1 MSPGPGFGMTPLQQS
16 VWLCLPL
23 ILGGLS
29 HVVIIKLNALPSLA
43 RLHLDGGMKLRGHDL
58 FGANKTV
65 RGAVVMICAT
75 MFWTIVLDKLHALL
89 DLAAELRYIPFDQLG
104 SLGLG
109 FLFGSAYIVGEL
121 PNSLVK
127 RQLNI
132 HPGSA
137 AQGPLRTLFWL
148 LDQLD
153 SVVAVL
159 VVLCFFKRPDPVVY
173 LLVIGFAVVLHP
185 IIASLMVVMGLKQRV
200 G

>member
-1 MSPGPGFGMTPLQQS
+1 MTSLQQS

-23 ILGGLS
+23 ILGGIT
-29 HVVIIKLNALPSLA
+29 HVVVIKRNVLPSLA
-43 RLHLDGGMKLRGHDL
+43 RLRLDGGMKLRGRDL

-75 MFWTIVLDKLHALL
+75 MFWTSILDGIQAALNL
-89 DLAAELRYIPFDQLG
+89 DANLRYIPIDQLG
-104 SLGLG
+104 SLSLG
-109 FLFGSAYIVGEL
+109 FLLGSAYIVGEL

-137 AQGPLRTLFWL
+137 ASGPLQKLFWL
-148 LDQLD
+148 VDQVD
-153 SVVAVL
+153 STVVVL
-159 VVLCFFKRPDPVVY
+159 AVLCFVKTPNLEVY
-173 LLVIGFAVVLHP
+173 LILIGFTLVLHP
-185 IIASLMVVMGLKQRV
+185 VIATLMVALGLKQRV

>member
-1 MSPGPGFGMTPLQQS
+1 MTSLQQS

-23 ILGGLS
+23 ILGGIT
-29 HVVIIKLNALPSLA
+29 HVVVIKRNVLPSLA
-43 RLHLDGGMKLRGHDL
+43 RLRLDGGMKLRGRDL

-75 MFWTIVLDKLHALL
+75 MFWTSILDGIQAALNL
-89 DLAAELRYIPFDQLG
+89 DANLRYIPIDQLG
-104 SLGLG
+104 SLSLG
-109 FLFGSAYIVGEL
+109 FLLGSAYIVGEL

-137 AQGPLRTLFWL
+137 ASGPLQKLFWL
-148 LDQLD
+148 VDQVD
-153 SVVAVL
+153 STVAVL
-159 VVLCFFKRPDPVVY
+159 AVLCFVKTPNLEVY
-173 LLVIGFAVVLHP
+173 LILIGFTLVLHP
-185 IIASLMVVMGLKQRV
+185 VIATLMVALGLKQRV

>member
-1 MSPGPGFGMTPLQQS
+1 MTSLQQS

-23 ILGGLS
+23 ILGGIT
-29 HVVIIKLNALPSLA
+29 HVAVIKRNALPSLV
-43 RLHLDGGMKLRGHDL
+43 RLRLDGGMKLRGRDL

-75 MFWTIVLDKLHALL
+75 MFWTSILDGIQAALNL
-89 DLAAELRYIPFDQLG
+89 DADLRYIPIDQMG
-104 SLGLG
+104 SLSLG
-109 FLFGSAYIVGEL
+109 FLLGSAYIVGEL

-137 AQGPLRTLFWL
+137 ASGPLQKLFWL
-148 LDQLD
+148 VDQVD
-153 SVVAVL
+153 STVAVL
-159 VVLCFFKRPDPVVY
+159 AVLCFVKTPNLEVY
-173 LLVIGFAVVLHP
+173 LILIGFTLVLHP
-185 IIASLMVVMGLKQRV
+185 VIATLMVALGLKQRV

>member
-1 MSPGPGFGMTPLQQS
+1 MLESCMTSLQQS
-16 VWLCLPL
+16 IWLCLPL
-23 ILGGLS
+23 MLGGIT
-29 HVVIIKLNALPSLA
+29 HVAMIKRNALPSLA
-43 RLHLDGGMKLRGHDL
+43 RLRLDCGMKLRDRDL

-75 MFWTIVLDKLHALL
+75 IFWTIVLDGLQAVLNL
-89 DLAAELRYIPFDQLG
+89 GTDLRYIPIDRLG
-104 SLGLG
+104 SVSLG

-137 AQGPLRTLFWL
+137 ASGPLQKLFWL
-148 LDQLD
+148 VDQVD
-153 SVVAVL
+153 STVAVL
-159 VVLCFFKRPDPVVY
+159 VVLCFVKRPNPEVY
-173 LLVIGFAVVLHP
+173 LFVIAFTVVLHP
-185 IIASLMVVMGLKQRV
+185 IIATLMVALGLKQRV

>member
-1 MSPGPGFGMTPLQQS
+1 MTSLQQS

-23 ILGGLS
+23 ILGGIT
-29 HVVIIKLNALPSLA
+29 HVAVIKRNALPSLA
-43 RLHLDGGMKLRGHDL
+43 RLRLDGGMKLRGRDL

-75 MFWTIVLDKLHALL
+75 MFWTSILDGIQAALNL
-89 DLAAELRYIPFDQLG
+89 DADLRYIPIDQLG
-104 SLGLG
+104 SLSLG
-109 FLFGSAYIVGEL
+109 FLLGSAYIVGEL

-137 AQGPLRTLFWL
+137 ASGPLQKLFWL
-148 LDQLD
+148 VDQVD
-153 SVVAVL
+153 STVAVL
-159 VVLCFFKRPDPVVY
+159 AVLCFVKTPNLEVY
-173 LLVIGFAVVLHP
+173 LILIGFTLVLHP
-185 IIASLMVVMGLKQRV
+185 VIATLMVALGLKQRV

>member
-1 MSPGPGFGMTPLQQS
+1 MTSLQQS

-23 ILGGLS
+23 ILGGIT
-29 HVVIIKLNALPSLA
+29 HVAVIKRNALPSLA
-43 RLHLDGGMKLRGHDL
+43 RLRLDGGMKLRGRDL

-75 MFWTIVLDKLHALL
+75 MFWTSILDGIQAALNL
-89 DLAAELRYIPFDQLG
+89 DADLRYIPIERLG
-104 SLGLG
+104 SLSLG
-109 FLFGSAYIVGEL
+109 FLLGSAYIVGEL

-137 AQGPLRTLFWL
+137 ASGPLQKLFWL
-148 LDQLD
+148 VDQVD
-153 SVVAVL
+153 STVAVL
-159 VVLCFFKRPDPVVY
+159 AVLYFVKTPNLVVY
-173 LLVIGFAVVLHP
+173 LILIGFTLVLHP
-185 IIASLMVVMGLKQRV
+185 VIATLMVALGLKQRV

>member
-1 MSPGPGFGMTPLQQS
+1 MTSLQQS

-23 ILGGLS
+23 ILGGIT
-29 HVVIIKLNALPSLA
+29 HVAVIKRNALPSLA
-43 RLHLDGGMKLRGHDL
+43 RLRLDGGMKLRGRDL

-75 MFWTIVLDKLHALL
+75 MFWTSILDGIQAALNL
-89 DLAAELRYIPFDQLG
+89 DADLRYIPIDQMG
-104 SLGLG
+104 SLSLG
-109 FLFGSAYIVGEL
+109 FLLGSAYIVGEL

-137 AQGPLRTLFWL
+137 ASGPLQKLFWL
-148 LDQLD
+148 VDQVD
-153 SVVAVL
+153 STVAVL
-159 VVLCFFKRPDPVVY
+159 AVLCFVKTPNLEVY
-173 LLVIGFAVVLHP
+173 LILIGFTLVLHP
-185 IIASLMVVMGLKQRV
+185 VIATLMVALGLKQRV

>member
-1 MSPGPGFGMTPLQQS
+1 MTSLQQS

-23 ILGGLS
+23 ILGGIT
-29 HVVIIKLNALPSLA
+29 HVAVIKRNALSSLA
-43 RLHLDGGMKLRGHDL
+43 RLRLDGGMKLRGRDL

-75 MFWTIVLDKLHALL
+75 MFWTSILDGIQAALNL
-89 DLAAELRYIPFDQLG
+89 DADLRYIPIDQLG
-104 SLGLG
+104 SPSLG
-109 FLFGSAYIVGEL
+109 FLLGSAYIVGEL

-137 AQGPLRTLFWL
+137 ASGHLQKLFWL
-148 LDQLD
+148 VDQVD
-153 SVVAVL
+153 STVAVL
-159 VVLCFFKRPDPVVY
+159 AVLCFVKTPNLEVY
-173 LLVIGFAVVLHP
+173 LILIGFTLVLHP
-185 IIASLMVVMGLKQRV
+185 VIATLMVALGLKQRV

>member
-1 MSPGPGFGMTPLQQS
+1 MTSLQQS

-23 ILGGLS
+23 ILGGIT
-29 HVVIIKLNALPSLA
+29 HVVVIKRNVLPSLA
-43 RLHLDGGMKLRGHDL
+43 RLRLDGGMKLRGRDL

-75 MFWTIVLDKLHALL
+75 MFWTSILDGIQAALNL
-89 DLAAELRYIPFDQLG
+89 DANLRYIPIDQLG
-104 SLGLG
+104 SLSLG
-109 FLFGSAYIVGEL
+109 FLLGSTYIVGEL

-137 AQGPLRTLFWL
+137 ASGPLQKLFWL
-148 LDQLD
+148 VDQVD
-153 SVVAVL
+153 SIVVVL
-159 VVLCFFKRPDPVVY
+159 AVLCFVKTPNLEVY
-173 LLVIGFAVVLHP
+173 LILIGFTLVLHP
-185 IIASLMVVMGLKQRV
+185 VIATLMVALGLKQRV

>member
-1 MSPGPGFGMTPLQQS
+1 MTSLQQS

-23 ILGGLS
+23 ILGGIT
-29 HVVIIKLNALPSLA
+29 HVVVIKRNVLPSLA
-43 RLHLDGGMKLRGHDL
+43 RLRLDGGMKLRGRDL

-75 MFWTIVLDKLHALL
+75 MFWTSILDGIQAALNL
-89 DLAAELRYIPFDQLG
+89 DANLRYIPIDQLG
-104 SLGLG
+104 SLSLG
-109 FLFGSAYIVGEL
+109 FLLGSAYIVGEL

-137 AQGPLRTLFWL
+137 ASGPLQKLFWL
-148 LDQLD
+148 VDQVD
-153 SVVAVL
+153 STVAVL
-159 VVLCFFKRPDPVVY
+159 AVLCFVKPPNLEVY
-173 LLVIGFAVVLHP
+173 LILIGFTLVLHP
-185 IIASLMVVMGLKQRV
+185 VIATLMVALGLKQRV

>member
-1 MSPGPGFGMTPLQQS
+1 MTSLQQS

-23 ILGGLS
+23 ILGGLT
-29 HVVIIKLNALPSLA
+29 HVTIIKLNALPSLA
-43 RLHLDGGMKLRGHDL
+43 RMRLDCGIKLRGHDL

-75 MFWTIVLDKLHALL
+75 MLWTIVLDKLHTLL
-89 DLAAELRYIPFDQLG
+89 DLAADLRYIPIDQLG
-104 SLGLG
+104 SLSLG

-137 AQGPLRTLFWL
+137 AEGPLRRLFWL
-148 LDQLD
+148 VDQVD
-153 SVVAVL
+153 SAVIVL
-159 VVLCFFKRPDPVVY
+159 IVLCFFKRPDPEVY

-185 IIASLMVVMGLKQRV
+185 IIASLMVVIGLKQRV

>member
-1 MSPGPGFGMTPLQQS
+1 MTSLQQS

-23 ILGGLS
+23 ILGGIT
-29 HVVIIKLNALPSLA
+29 HVVVIKRNVLPSLA
-43 RLHLDGGMKLRGHDL
+43 RLRLDGGMKLRGRDL

-75 MFWTIVLDKLHALL
+75 MFWTSILDGIQAALNL
-89 DLAAELRYIPFDQLG
+89 DVNLRYIPIDQLG
-104 SLGLG
+104 SLSLG
-109 FLFGSAYIVGEL
+109 FLLGSAYIVGEL

-137 AQGPLRTLFWL
+137 ASGPLQKLFWL
-148 LDQLD
+148 VDQVD
-153 SVVAVL
+153 STVAVL
-159 VVLCFFKRPDPVVY
+159 AVLCFVKTPNLEVY
-173 LLVIGFAVVLHP
+173 LILIGFTLVLHP
-185 IIASLMVVMGLKQRV
+185 VIATLMVALGLKQRV

>member
-1 MSPGPGFGMTPLQQS
+1 MTSLQQS

-23 ILGGLS
+23 ILGGIT
-29 HVVIIKLNALPSLA
+29 HVVVIKRNVLPSLA
-43 RLHLDGGMKLRGHDL
+43 RLRLDGGMKLRGRDL

-75 MFWTIVLDKLHALL
+75 MFWTSILDGIQAALNL
-89 DLAAELRYIPFDQLG
+89 DANLRYIPIDQLG
-104 SLGLG
+104 SLSLG
-109 FLFGSAYIVGEL
+109 FLLGSAYIVGEL

-137 AQGPLRTLFWL
+137 ASGPLQKLFWL
-148 LDQLD
+148 VDQVD
-153 SVVAVL
+153 SIVVVL
-159 VVLCFFKRPDPVVY
+159 AVLCFVKTPNLEVY
-173 LLVIGFAVVLHP
+173 LILIGFTLVLHP
-185 IIASLMVVMGLKQRV
+185 VIATLMVALGLKQRV

>member
-1 MSPGPGFGMTPLQQS
+1 MTSLQQS

-23 ILGGLS
+23 ILGGIT
-29 HVVIIKLNALPSLA
+29 HVAVIKRNVLPSLA
-43 RLHLDGGMKLRGHDL
+43 RLRLDGGMKLRGRDL

-75 MFWTIVLDKLHALL
+75 MFWTSILDGIQAALNL
-89 DLAAELRYIPFDQLG
+89 DANLRYIPIDQLG
-104 SLGLG
+104 SLSLG
-109 FLFGSAYIVGEL
+109 FLLGSAYIVGEL

-137 AQGPLRTLFWL
+137 ASGPLQKLFWL
-148 LDQLD
+148 VDQVD
-153 SVVAVL
+153 STVAVL
-159 VVLCFFKRPDPVVY
+159 AVLCFVKTPNLEVY
-173 LLVIGFAVVLHP
+173 LILIGFTLVLHP
-185 IIASLMVVMGLKQRV
+185 VIATLMVALGLKQRV

>member
-1 MSPGPGFGMTPLQQS
+1 M
-16 VWLCLPL
+16 
-23 ILGGLS
+23 LGGIT
-29 HVVIIKLNALPSLA
+29 HVAIIKLDALPSLA
-43 RLHLDGGMKLRGHDL
+43 RLRLDGGIKLRGQDL

-65 RGAVVMICAT
+65 RGAVVMIGAT
-75 MFWTIVLDKLHALL
+75 MLWTIVLDELHTLL
-89 DLAAELRYIPFDQLG
+89 GLGADLRYIPADQLG

-137 AQGPLRTLFWL
+137 AEGPMRKLSWL
-148 LDQLD
+148 VDQVD
-153 SVVAVL
+153 SAVAVL
-159 VVLCFFKRPDPVVY
+159 VVLCFFKRPDPEVY
-173 LLVIGFAVVLHP
+173 LLVIGFAVILHP
-185 IIASLMVVMGLKQRV
+185 VIASLMVVIGLKQRI

>member
-1 MSPGPGFGMTPLQQS
+1 MTSVQQS

-23 ILGGLS
+23 ILGGIT
-29 HVVIIKLNALPSLA
+29 HVVVIKRNVLPSLA
-43 RLHLDGGMKLRGHDL
+43 RLRLDGGMKLRGRDL

-75 MFWTIVLDKLHALL
+75 MFWTSILDGIQAALNL
-89 DLAAELRYIPFDQLG
+89 DANLRYIPIDQLG
-104 SLGLG
+104 SLSLG
-109 FLFGSAYIVGEL
+109 FLLGSAYIVGEL

-137 AQGPLRTLFWL
+137 ASGPLQKLFWL
-148 LDQLD
+148 VDQVD
-153 SVVAVL
+153 STVAVL
-159 VVLCFFKRPDPVVY
+159 AVLCFVKTPNLEVY
-173 LLVIGFAVVLHP
+173 LILIGFTLVLHP
-185 IIASLMVVMGLKQRV
+185 VIATLMVALGLKQRV

>member
-1 MSPGPGFGMTPLQQS
+1 MTSLQQS

-23 ILGGLS
+23 ILGGIT
-29 HVVIIKLNALPSLA
+29 HVVVIKRNVLPSLA
-43 RLHLDGGMKLRGHDL
+43 RLRLDGGMKLRGRDL

-75 MFWTIVLDKLHALL
+75 MFWTSILDGIQAALNL
-89 DLAAELRYIPFDQLG
+89 DANLRYIPIDQLG
-104 SLGLG
+104 SLSLG
-109 FLFGSAYIVGEL
+109 FLLGSAYIVGEL

-137 AQGPLRTLFWL
+137 ASGPLQKLFWL
-148 LDQLD
+148 VDQVD
-153 SVVAVL
+153 STMAVL
-159 VVLCFFKRPDPVVY
+159 AVLCFVKTPNLEVY
-173 LLVIGFAVVLHP
+173 LILIGFTLVLHP
-185 IIASLMVVMGLKQRV
+185 VIATLMVALGLKQRV

>member
-1 MSPGPGFGMTPLQQS
+1 MTSLQQS

-23 ILGGLS
+23 ILGGIT
-29 HVVIIKLNALPSLA
+29 HVTVIKRNDLPSLA
-43 RLHLDGGMKLRGHDL
+43 RLRLDGGMKLRGRDL

-75 MFWTIVLDKLHALL
+75 MFWTSILDGIQAALNL
-89 DLAAELRYIPFDQLG
+89 DTDLRYIPIDQLG
-104 SLGLG
+104 SLNLG
-109 FLFGSAYIVGEL
+109 FLLGSAYIVGEL

-137 AQGPLRTLFWL
+137 ASGPLQKLFWL
-148 LDQLD
+148 VDQVD
-153 SVVAVL
+153 STVAVL
-159 VVLCFFKRPDPVVY
+159 AVLCFVKAPNLQVY
-173 LLVIGFAVVLHP
+173 LILFGFTLVLHP
-185 IIASLMVVMGLKQRV
+185 VIATLMVALGLKQRV